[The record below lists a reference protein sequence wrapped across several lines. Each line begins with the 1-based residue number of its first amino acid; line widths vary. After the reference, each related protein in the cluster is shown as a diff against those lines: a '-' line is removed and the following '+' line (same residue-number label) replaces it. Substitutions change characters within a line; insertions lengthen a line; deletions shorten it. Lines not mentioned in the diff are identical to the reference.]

1 MAEDTKEPETTETAE
16 EAAPVVTK
24 IYVLQSTVRGRH
36 NRTKRASVPGRQPF
50 VQRIAGG
57 RILVRRAR
65 PARITEAVLL
75 AHLDEIKLAV
85 ARHQLVVTT
94 NDGKPVDL
102 ETLTAGAPAAAAS
115 PRPNPPLDSAKNDP
129 NENVGYNV
137 PGAPEG
143 TTLDA
148 DVPEILQQVSPLDDT
163 NQVDVNDW
171 AGEIEDET
179 AAEADEKEPATVPTA
194 DPAPPKK
201 PAVPAPPPRGKRG
214 RS

>member
-1 MAEDTKEPETTETAE
+1 MAESTEPTETTEEAP
-16 EAAPVVTK
+16 AAPPVV
-24 IYVLQSTVRGRH
+24 YVLQSTVRGRH
-36 NRTKRASVPGRQPF
+36 NRTKRAGVPGRQPF

-65 PARITEAVLL
+65 PARIMEAVLL
-75 AHLDEIKLAV
+75 AHLEEIKAAV
-85 ARHQLVVTT
+85 ARHQIVVTT

-102 ETLTAGAPAAAAS
+102 ETFQAGAPAAVAS
-115 PRPNPPLDSAKNDP
+115 PRPNPPLDSAKNDR

-148 DVPEILQQVSPLDDT
+148 LEPEILRQVSPLDDT
-163 NQVDVNDW
+163 NQVDVNW
-171 AGEIEDET
+171 AGEVDDEEDE
-179 AAEADEKEPATVPTA
+179 EVEPATVPAA
-194 DPAPPKK
+194 DSPPPKK
-201 PAVPAPPPRGKRG
+201 PAVTAPLPRGKRG